1 MNDFTLDTRLQN
13 DCHILG
19 KMGLSHLLLMNN
31 AHFPWFIL
39 VPETDVVELCDL
51 DPDSQRVLLDE
62 INRLSRFIK
71 DHFPIDKLNVAAI
84 GNVVKQLHIHVI
96 GRRTDDPC
104 WPGVVWGSGQSKP
117 YSEKEFE
124 EMGRVVRQKL
134 KDLITNE

>member
-1 MNDFTLDTRLQN
+1 MNDFTLDPRLQN

-31 AHFPWFIL
+31 SLFPWFIL
-39 VPETDVVELCDL
+39 VPETQVVELCDL
-51 DPDSQRVLLDE
+51 DPDSDRVLHEE
-62 INRLSRFIK
+62 INRLSCFVK

-84 GNVVKQLHIHVI
+84 GNVVRQLHIHVI

-117 YSEKEFE
+117 YSEQELDE
-124 EMGRVVRQKL
+124 VVRVVWKGIEG
-134 KDLITNE
+134 LIKH